1 MAKYPEERFMEILE
15 MLINRA
21 YKNAK
26 SEKQHPII
34 FSMILNS
41 PAIEWPI
48 EIPARSK
55 EQNSVEAI
63 IRMMDWLEVSIL
75 IIILNNEKF
84 KGIW

>member
-21 YKNAK
+21 YENAK
-26 SEKQHPII
+26 ANNQHPMI
-34 FSMILNS
+34 FSMVLNS
-41 PAIEWPI
+41 PAIERPI

-63 IRMMDWLEVSIL
+63 MRMMDWLEVNNL
-75 IIILNNEKF
+75 III
-84 KGIW
+84 